1 MEENPEI
8 TGKTGGTLRPSVSR
22 FSSTIRKSA
31 LFSHLIFQG
40 RKPCLFFKLA
50 DEIACGSKSGL
61 NSDFRDAV
69 VCVIQQ
75 KQCLGET
82 VFVQIIR
89 DGHIHHLLKI
99 SAACTSAKIY
109 RITKLIKNK
118 FFLII
123 FLQEIMNSGEIYKVA
138 DATDPHY
145 YEYLQMMETYNSL
158 GYTDEGEKE
167 KRRILKELFAE
178 VGENCYIQ
186 APYHAMWGGH
196 NVHLGNNVYINFNCT
211 SVDDA
216 QIYIGDHTMIAPNA
230 TIIAASHPVSPSL
243 RKEGYGCNKPVHIGK
258 NVWIASNVTILP
270 GVTIGDHSIIGA
282 GSVVTKDIPPNVIAF
297 GHPAEVHR
305 EITEEDEIFYD
316 HGKRISEH
324 IVLDIHG

>member
-1 MEENPEI
+1 M
-8 TGKTGGTLRPSVSR
+8 
-22 FSSTIRKSA
+22 
-31 LFSHLIFQG
+31 
-40 RKPCLFFKLA
+40 
-50 DEIACGSKSGL
+50 
-61 NSDFRDAV
+61 
-69 VCVIQQ
+69 
-75 KQCLGET
+75 
-82 VFVQIIR
+82 
-89 DGHIHHLLKI
+89 
-99 SAACTSAKIY
+99 
-109 RITKLIKNK
+109 TKVE
-118 FFLII
+118 
-123 FLQEIMNSGEIYKVA
+123 EIMNSGEIYKVA

-158 GYTDEGEKE
+158 GYTDEGEKG

-178 VGENCYIQ
+178 AGENCYIQ
-186 APYHAMWGGH
+186 APYHPMWGGH

-211 SVDDA
+211 FVDDA

-258 NVWIASNVTILP
+258 NVWISSNVTILP